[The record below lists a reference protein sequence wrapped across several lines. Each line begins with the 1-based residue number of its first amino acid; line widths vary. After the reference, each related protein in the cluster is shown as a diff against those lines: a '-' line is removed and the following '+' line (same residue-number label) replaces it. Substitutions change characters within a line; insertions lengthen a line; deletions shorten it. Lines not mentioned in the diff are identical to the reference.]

1 MQDQSLAIA
10 ICRACTGGSQDAESI
25 AVRIADTLGKA
36 RTKWIVAMAQRYA
49 AAFAT
54 GGSPRERDVLQFVL
68 RDSTW
73 LQHIRRK
80 TSQAKPKRVHEW
92 PLAAPHMHPAQSAQ
106 DWPLPHL
113 ETSGALAERL
123 GVTVEELLWFAD
135 VKGLLRATQ
144 SSSMQHYHYR
154 LLHKRSGGL
163 RLIEAPQARLKT
175 IQRTILTDILEKVP
189 QYYSAAHGFVK
200 GRSVRTFAQP
210 HVGHRAVVR
219 IDLQNFFPT
228 IGFARVQALFRTL
241 GYPEDVASM
250 LSGVCTNAAPRQV
263 FKRASASD
271 TEREYLNNARQLY
284 TRPHLPQGAP
294 TSPLI
299 ANLCAFRL
307 DCRLT
312 GLADWAGAAY
322 TRYADDIAIS
332 GDETFARQATRY
344 AAQASAIALDE
355 GWQVQHRK
363 TRVMRAGV
371 RQELAGLVVNRQLNI
386 TRASFDQLKAILTNC
401 VRHGANTQNRDG
413 RVDFRAHL
421 RGRVSWVTS
430 VNAHK
435 GQRLQEIFDR
445 ITWE

>member
-25 AVRIADTLGKA
+25 AVRIADTLGKE
-36 RTKWIVAMAQRYA
+36 RTKWIVAMAQRYT
-49 AAFAT
+49 AAFAP
-54 GGSPRERDVLQFVL
+54 GGSPRELDVLQFVL

-92 PLAAPHMHPAQSAQ
+92 PLAAPHMHPTQSAQ
-106 DWPLPHL
+106 DWPLPRI

-154 LLHKRSGGL
+154 LLCKRSGGL

-250 LSGVCTNAAPRQV
+250 LSGVSTNAAPRQV
-263 FKRASASD
+263 FKRAPASD

-386 TRASFDQLKAILTNC
+386 TRASFEQLKAILTNC